1 MKKEDVYFFAKNVGK
16 LLKTLEGLEIRG
28 DERKLETFSKLYFEL
43 EKSVDKFTPTIQ
55 EEYSIKTK
63 IAYCQM
69 QQFKKLYDKGTI
81 TVEEYEKAKNDYI
94 KYKTIRDAIKNKMEG

>member
-16 LLKTLEGLEIRG
+16 LLKTLEGLEIIG
-28 DERKLETFSKLYFEL
+28 DEKKLKTFSKLYFEL
-43 EKSVDKFTPTIQ
+43 EKSVDEFTPTIQ

-69 QQFKKLYDKGTI
+69 KQFKDLYEKGTI
-81 TVEEYEKAKNDYI
+81 SVEEYEKAKKDYI
-94 KYKTIRDAIKNKMEG
+94 NYKTIRDAIKGK